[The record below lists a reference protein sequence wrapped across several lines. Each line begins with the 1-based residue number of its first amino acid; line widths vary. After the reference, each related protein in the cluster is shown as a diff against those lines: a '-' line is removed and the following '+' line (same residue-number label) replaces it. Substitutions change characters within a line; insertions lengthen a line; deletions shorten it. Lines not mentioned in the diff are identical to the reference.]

1 MAEEDLQER
10 LISANL
16 SDVEEKQNRWSCKLK
31 ELTDLGMKVIE
42 AHIDLKE

>member
-16 SDVEEKQNRWSCKLK
+16 SDVEEKQNRWSCKLNRSGD
-31 ELTDLGMKVIE
+31 EG
-42 AHIDLKE
+42 H